1 MNNNIF
7 KITLTAVYKENVD
20 PNKISDNIW
29 SAMKSI
35 DNNLIMV
42 DVNEIKEMKRTE
54 QIMKKL
60 LTDISIQNEE
70 DLSLQENCV
79 VITKNKKQNKKRKNE
94 NTK

>member
-7 KITLTAVYKENVD
+7 KITLTAVYKDNVD

-35 DNNLIMV
+35 DDNLIMV

>member
-7 KITLTAVYKENVD
+7 KITLTAVYKDNVD

-29 SAMKSI
+29 NTMKSI

-42 DVNEIKEMKRTE
+42 DVNEIKKMKRTE

-60 LTDISIQNEE
+60 LTDISIQKEE
-70 DLSLQENCV
+70 DLSIQENCV
-79 VITKNKKQNKKRKNE
+79 VITKNKKQNTKRKNE

>member
-7 KITLTAVYKENVD
+7 KITLTAVYKDNVD

-29 SAMKSI
+29 NTMKSI
-35 DNNLIMV
+35 DNNLIMI
-42 DVNEIKEMKRTE
+42 DVNEIKKMKRTE

-60 LTDISIQNEE
+60 LTDISIQKEE
-70 DLSLQENCV
+70 DLSIQENCV